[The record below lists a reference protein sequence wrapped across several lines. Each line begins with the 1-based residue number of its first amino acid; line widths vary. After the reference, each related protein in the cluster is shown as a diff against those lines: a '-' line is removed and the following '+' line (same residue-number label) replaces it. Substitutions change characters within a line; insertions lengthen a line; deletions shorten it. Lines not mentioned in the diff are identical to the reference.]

1 MDDEEKSI
9 TVFKKNLNAKHLT
22 RLVLFYFLLEQ
33 GLVVNAAELTVS
45 LDNPPNTGTV
55 IFVLFNSANTF
66 GDLRDPAKVVK
77 QPLDGRQVYHID
89 DVPHGEYALMV
100 YHDENE
106 NGRIDKNFIGIPNEI
121 LGFSNR
127 YKPKG
132 PPSFKRAAFVLMEG
146 ESRHFD
152 VELYRPLGKLG
163 RLGIGVGVI
172 ARSSPYRDYNG
183 GVYQAIPAITYTGDR
198 FQIYGPSIQVGLVG
212 SGQFRLAATGT
223 YRIGVYE
230 ESESNFL
237 SGMGDREDTFMA
249 GPALQVELPRG
260 VDFSVGYEHDVL
272 DRIGG
277 GEARLQFNKSF
288 QFGVFRF
295 SPAIGLNWVSS
306 ELSNYDFGVPDT
318 KAKADRPAYY
328 LDNTISFEGGLR
340 MLVEITR
347 DWLVIAN
354 ASVEI
359 LDSRITDSPIVEK
372 DYVVKGF
379 TAINHVF

>member
-1 MDDEEKSI
+1 M
-9 TVFKKNLNAKHLT
+9 FKKNLKVKYLT
-22 RLVLFYFLLEQ
+22 LTLLAVFLCFLLEQ
-33 GLVVNAAELTVS
+33 VTVVNAAELTVS
-45 LDNPPNTGTV
+45 LDNPPATGTIV
-55 IFVLFNSANTF
+55 FVLFDSSATF
-66 GDLRDPAKVVK
+66 GDLRDPVKVLK

-89 DVPHGEYALMV
+89 DVPNGEYALMV

-106 NGRIDKNFIGIPNEI
+106 NGRIDKNFIGIPTEI
-121 LGFSNR
+121 IGFSNR

-132 PPSFKRAAFVLMEG
+132 PPSFNRAAFVLMEG
-146 ESRHFD
+146 ELRHFD

-183 GVYQAIPAITYTGDR
+183 GVYQAIPAITYTGNR
-198 FQIYGPSIQVGLVG
+198 FQIYGPNIQAGMVG
-212 SGQFRLAATGT
+212 SGPFRLAVTGK

-230 ESESNFL
+230 ESDSDFL
-237 SGMGDREDTFMA
+237 SGMGDRENTFMA
-249 GPALQVELPRG
+249 GLALQVELPGG

-272 DRIGG
+272 NKIGG
-277 GEARLQFNKSF
+277 GEAHLQFNKSF

-295 SPAIGLNWVSS
+295 SPEIGMNWVGS
-306 ELSNYDFGVPDT
+306 ELSNHDFGVPDT
-318 KAKADRPAYY
+318 KATADRPAYY
-328 LDNTISFEGGLR
+328 LDNTTSFEGGLR
-340 MLVEITR
+340 MFIEITR

-359 LDSRITDSPIVEK
+359 LDARVTDSPIVEK

-379 TAINHVF
+379 TAINYVF